1 MTQLEVKLKDDK
13 YAHGKALERE
23 QEQFK
28 HQCERDSDKLRMKI
42 RMELENRVSV
52 LVCMWSALAGCAK
65 DSTRLIRA
73 PIVY

>member
-1 MTQLEVKLKDDK
+1 MTQLEAKLKDDK
-13 YAHGKALERE
+13 YAHSKALERE

-52 LVCMWSALAGCAK
+52 YVGALAGCAK
-65 DSTRLIRA
+65 YSTSLIRP